1 MYYFI
6 PHKYSMWR
14 LRVNINLIYVDKTN
28 SLLKPKLL
36 IEVINDVSG
45 KHNKNNSSL
54 MLLLIR
60 FSKYRIFF
68 SCSSKGVAETWIKQR
83 NLLKTK
89 IKRNRYIHQSQLKI
103 YWWSA
108 DVDPQYQKDSQGYL
122 LCIQVFFL
130 KTTKSNQKSPVKVV
144 IRNQLNDG
152 KVRFIKTT

>member
-1 MYYFI
+1 
-6 PHKYSMWR
+6 MWR

-89 IKRNRYIHQSQLKI
+89 IKRNRYIH
-103 YWWSA
+103 
-108 DVDPQYQKDSQGYL
+108 
-122 LCIQVFFL
+122 
-130 KTTKSNQKSPVKVV
+130 
-144 IRNQLNDG
+144 
-152 KVRFIKTT
+152 